1 MTRDDMLD
9 LYALV
14 QASDGREEATEAD
27 ELVWS
32 RIVGHLSVDDCA
44 EAIIAH
50 FREQPNVWLQPGH
63 ILARV
68 RARRADE
75 LARMDAD
82 ERSAEIAAAR
92 NMQRDRHGY
101 IDRSAPED
109 DDYPP
114 EWTAQQRVA
123 AYWQRI
129 QELRDMG
136 EYEQAMRRPGTL
148 SRQRPATDAE
158 RSKAMAAVAAQYSFD
173 DVDEDVPYVNPLAVR
188 CEFCQSP
195 QWEPCTM
202 AMAGLP
208 GQPREKRQRAHPVR
222 LEAAA
227 RAAGM
232 DEHLV
237 QRIVDASAKAALK
250 GARQRWAALGKPPQR
265 AVEPPG
271 TERADAGAANAGSS
285 Q

>member
-1 MTRDDMLD
+1 MTRDEMLD

-32 RIVGHLSVDDCA
+32 RIVGQLSADDCA
-44 EAIIAH
+44 DAIIAH

-75 LARMDAD
+75 LARMDPD
-82 ERSAEIAAAR
+82 ERGAELAEQQNTR
-92 NMQRDRHGY
+92 RDRHGY

-109 DDYPP
+109 DEYPP

-129 QELRDMG
+129 QDLRDMV
-136 EYEQAMRRPGTL
+136 EYEQAISRPGTL
-148 SRQRPATDAE
+148 SRERPASAAG
-158 RSKAMAAVAAQYSFD
+158 RAKAMAAVAAQYSFE

-195 QWEPCTM
+195 QGEACTM
-202 AMAGLP
+202 AGMP
-208 GQPREKRQRAHPVR
+208 GQEREKRQRAHPVR

-237 QRIVDASAKAALK
+237 RTIVDASAKAALK
-250 GARQRWAALGKPPQR
+250 GARERWP
-265 AVEPPG
+265 V
-271 TERADAGAANAGSS
+271 NA
-285 Q
+285 

>member
-1 MTRDDMLD
+1 MTRDEMLD

-14 QASDGREEATEAD
+14 QTRDGREEPTDAD
-27 ELVWS
+27 ELVWA
-32 RIVGHLSVDDCA
+32 RILGQLSVDDCA
-44 EAIIAH
+44 DAIIAH

-75 LARMDAD
+75 LARMDPD
-82 ERSAEIAAAR
+82 ERGAELAATR
-92 NMQRDRHGY
+92 DTRRDRHGY

-109 DDYPP
+109 DEYPP
-114 EWTAQQRVA
+114 EWTAQQRVG

-136 EYEQAMRRPGTL
+136 EYEQAISRPGTL
-148 SRQRPATDAE
+148 SRQRPASAAQ
-158 RSKAMAAVAAQYSFD
+158 RAKAMAAVAAQYSFD
-173 DVDEDVPYVNPLAVR
+173 DVDDDAPYVNPLSVR

-195 QWEPCTM
+195 QGEACTM
-202 AMAGLP
+202 AGMP
-208 GQPREKRQRAHPVR
+208 GQPREKRQRAHPGR

-232 DEHLV
+232 DEHAV
-237 QRIVDASAKAALK
+237 RAIVDASAKAALN
-250 GARQRWAALGKPPQR
+250 GARQRWPVNVTGYRETPAEGRTAPGIAAQ
-265 AVEPPG
+265 
-271 TERADAGAANAGSS
+271 AAPR
-285 Q
+285 